1 MAMVTPLPNSAVAT
15 TLSPGLPYGQAPYGH
30 FAAAQPPANNDV
42 SVKQLLMVV
51 WRRRWLLALVVL
63 ILMALAAAFCVLVT
77 PRYTAEMTLALNIEP
92 SEQDATQN
100 MEGGIVSKDMSEV
113 GTAINVLLSPGAMRA
128 VVKALHLQDDPEFDP
143 LVRPRHAGILD
154 NLGLAKYWPKT
165 SDIAKNLP
173 EKLQHLLWGNF
184 DARQPTEEEKIG
196 TAQDVVAKHISVT
209 NDGKSYTIMVSVT
222 AYEPEKAARMANTLA
237 QWYIDHRQEWRAQQ
251 LDQVAGMLTGRG
263 DALRQQVIK
272 AESAVAD
279 YQARHGI
286 VGLTQDNTLAIDAL
300 TKLNTELI
308 SARSARSEAEAN
320 LTQMKQFAATRS
332 REAAAQIVGNAPNLV
347 SVIDQ
352 RNQLRAQIAGL
363 SKTYTNA
370 HPAMVDLKSRLSAVD
385 AELDKEI
392 NSVLG
397 GTEARLRIA
406 RANEAD
412 LERHVKELTDTNQ
425 KNTLASP
432 ELRELQSKRDAAQA
446 IYQNYLQGVGKVSVA
461 AGAQAFDVQIWSPAV
476 PPIWPSF
483 PQTFLIMGLSFV
495 VAVLIGTGVVI
506 MIDSLRRGVYK
517 PEDVEVDN
525 GIRVLG
531 MLPMV
536 KKRIEHDP
544 SLSNMT
550 LDDPLC
556 EHAEALRSVN
566 VALSGG
572 GRLGYA
578 KVILVTSALPGEG
591 KTSLAIS
598 LARLAAAGGRSVLL
612 LECDL
617 RRPSFRRSL
626 PCTGPGLTDFLAGKA
641 LLSDILRVDPKSGMN
656 FVSSGT
662 RALYPAELLAST
674 RMDAFIDEARGSF
687 DLIVVDTPPVGVV
700 SDALVMASRTDAT
713 IMALRHGKTDR
724 RTFSLALGRMVEAG
738 ANVAGVVLSHV
749 DLKDLS
755 KYGSGYRALSKTREY
770 YSRAAAE

>member
-1 MAMVTPLPNSAVAT
+1 MKIAAPVPNSSVTSSLNAGV
-15 TLSPGLPYGQAPYGH
+15 PYAP
-30 FAAAQPPANNDV
+30 AQYAHYASAGSNNNDV

-51 WRRRWLLALVVL
+51 WRRRWMLALVVA
-63 ILMALAAAFCVLVT
+63 ILLALTSVFLVLVT
-77 PRYTAEMTLALNIEP
+77 PRYTAELILALNIEP
-92 SEQDATQN
+92 SEQDTTQN
-100 MEGGIVSKDMSEV
+100 MQGGIVSKDMSEV
-113 GTAINVLLSPGAMRA
+113 GTAINVLLSPAAMRA
-128 VVKALHLQDDPEFDP
+128 VVTGLHLDNDPEFDP
-143 LVRPRHAGILD
+143 LLRPPHPGLLD
-154 NLGLAKYWPKT
+154 RVGLSRYLPKT
-165 SDIAKNLP
+165 SAVAQEMP
-173 EKLQHLLWGNF
+173 EKVRHLLWGNA
-184 DARQPTEEEKIG
+184 DRPPPTAGEKIG
-196 TAQDVVAKHISVT
+196 TTQEVVAKHIAVT
-209 NDGKSYTIMVSVT
+209 NDGKSYTIVVSAT
-222 AYEPEKAARMANTLA
+222 AHDPEMAARMANMLG
-237 QWYIDHRQEWRAQQ
+237 QWYIDHRQEWRSQQ
-251 LDQVAGMLTGRG
+251 LDQVASMLSGRG
-263 DALRQQVIK
+263 DALRQQVIH
-272 AESAVAD
+272 AEAAVAD
-279 YQARHGI
+279 YQAKHGI

-308 SARSARSEAEAN
+308 AARSARAEAEAN

-370 HPAMVDLKSRLSAVD
+370 HPAMIELKSRLAQVD
-385 AELDKEI
+385 STLDKEI

-397 GTEARLRIA
+397 GTEARLRVA
-406 RANEAD
+406 RADEAD
-412 LERHVKELTDTNQ
+412 LERHVKELTANNQ
-425 KNTLASP
+425 RNTLASP

-483 PQTFLIMGLSFV
+483 PQTFLILGLSFV
-495 VAVLIGTGVVI
+495 VSILIGTGVVI
-506 MIDSLRRGVYK
+506 LLDSMRRGVYK
-517 PEDVEVDN
+517 PEDIEVEN

-531 MLPMV
+531 MLPLV
-536 KKRIEHDP
+536 KKGIADDP
-544 SLSNMT
+544 SLSNMA

-572 GRLGYA
+572 GRLGYM

-591 KTSLAIS
+591 KSSLAIS

-626 PCTGPGLTDFLAGKA
+626 PCSGQGLSDFLAGKA
-641 LLSDILRVDPKSGMN
+641 LLSDILRMDPKSGMN
-656 FVSSGT
+656 FVSAGT
-662 RALYPAELLAST
+662 RALYPAELLASA

-687 DLIVVDTPPVGVV
+687 DLIIVDTPPVGVV
-700 SDALVMASRTDAT
+700 ADALVMSSRADAT
-713 IMALRHGKTDR
+713 IMVLRHGKTDR
-724 RTFSLALGRMVEAG
+724 RTFSMAMSRMLEAG
-738 ANVAGVVLSHV
+738 ANMAGVVLSHV
-749 DLKDLS
+749 DLRDLS
-755 KYGSGYRALSKTREY
+755 KYGSGYRALSKAREY